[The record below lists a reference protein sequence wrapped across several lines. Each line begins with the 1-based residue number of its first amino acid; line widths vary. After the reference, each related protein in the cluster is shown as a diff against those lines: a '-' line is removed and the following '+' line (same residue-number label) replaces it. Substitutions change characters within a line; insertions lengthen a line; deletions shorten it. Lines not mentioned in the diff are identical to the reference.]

1 MLFLNKIS
9 VLYQTVLEKTLTW
22 LGDFI
27 DILELKT
34 INSAIRQHTV
44 LRNRHHGCQ
53 SCLWEPSRHSME
65 SDKALNPR
73 PSPASAALSPLS
85 AWLLVSLAAI
95 RNTSMPLSRLLLA
108 PPVSH
113 TQGQVCIPSSPLC
126 TPPHGYSYQND
137 AYPMVVA
144 WRFRQQQQNL
154 FQEFS

>member
-1 MLFLNKIS
+1 M
-9 VLYQTVLEKTLTW
+9 W

-27 DILELKT
+27 DILEPKT
-34 INSAIRQHTV
+34 INSAILQYTV
-44 LRNRHHGCQ
+44 LRNRHHGFQ

-73 PSPASAALSPLS
+73 PSPTSAALSPLS

-95 RNTSMPLSRLLLA
+95 CNPSMPLNRLSLA

-113 TQGQVCIPSSPLC
+113 TQGQMCIPSCPLC

-137 AYPMVVA
+137 TYPVVVT
-144 WRFRQQQQNL
+144 WRFRQQQWNL
-154 FQEFS
+154 CQQFS